1 MTGWLLIFSLL
12 VLGGILSTLGDR
24 LGTRVGKARL
34 SIFKLRPKSTAVLI
48 TVFTGSIISAI
59 SFAIMVAFNSQLRVG
74 LFELDDIQAKIAER
88 ETELKKLEKNLYA
101 LRSGD
106 VVISSGQ
113 SLLTKTIKIE
123 KNDDIKKEIENILQQ
138 ANLNAFNL
146 AKTNKSK
153 YRRILLVRKDHI
165 ENLEKIIADR
175 RSWVVNIRSAGN
187 ILRGENYVYAF
198 PEAILNK
205 NITRKGE
212 VIASEKISL
221 SQPDSESIRKKI
233 KLLLSSTLAEVKR
246 RGSLSSELKINATQ
260 INNLG
265 NNLVSRKNV
274 DLEIIAT
281 ENISLANSDSESIRK
296 KIKLLLSSTLA
307 EVKKRG
313 SLSSELKVNATQINN
328 LGKNLVSRKKG
339 NIQIIAKAIENSQS
353 ADKVPISLELQLLN
367 RSFKTNAK

>member
-48 TVFTGSIISAI
+48 TVFTGSIISAM

-74 LFELDDIQAKIAER
+74 LFELEGIQAKITER
-88 ETELKKLEKNLYA
+88 ERELKKLEKNLIA

-113 SLLTKTIKIE
+113 SLVTRTIKID
-123 KNDDIKKEIENILQQ
+123 KMDDIKKEIENILQQ
-138 ANLNAFNL
+138 ANFYAFNL

-165 ENLEKIIADR
+165 ENLEKIISDR
-175 RSWVVNIRSAGN
+175 RSWVVSIKSAGN

-198 PEAILNK
+198 PEVRLNK

-212 VIASEKISL
+212 IIAAENISL
-221 SQPDSESIRKKI
+221 DQSDSETIRKKI
-233 KLLLSSTLAEVKR
+233 KILLSSTLAEVKR
-246 RGSLSSELKINATQ
+246 RGSLSSELK
-260 INNLG
+260 
-265 NNLVSRKNV
+265 
-274 DLEIIAT
+274 
-281 ENISLANSDSESIRK
+281 
-296 KIKLLLSSTLA
+296 
-307 EVKKRG
+307 
-313 SLSSELKVNATQINN
+313 VNASQINN
-328 LGKNLVSRKKG
+328 LGKTLLSRKKG
-339 NIQIIAKAIENSQS
+339 EIQIISKAIDNSQS
-353 ADKVPISLELQLLN
+353 ADKVSISLELKPLKETLN
-367 RSFKTNAK
+367 LNTK